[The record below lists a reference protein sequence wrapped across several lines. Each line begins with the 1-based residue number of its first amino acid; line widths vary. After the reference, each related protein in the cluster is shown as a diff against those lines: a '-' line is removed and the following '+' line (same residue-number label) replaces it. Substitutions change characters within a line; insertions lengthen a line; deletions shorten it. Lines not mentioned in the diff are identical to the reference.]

1 MSELYVGLDLHS
13 GNTYIGLI
21 EKGTMKRVFE
31 KRVRNNLEEIV
42 WSLAS
47 YREEIRG
54 IAVESTFNW
63 YCYVKCQEEKSILV
77 RGKIENDRNKVALGS
92 CGSSDKP

>member
-1 MSELYVGLDLHS
+1 MRELHAGLDLHS

-31 KRVRNNLEEIV
+31 KRVRNNLDEVV
-42 WSLAS
+42 WTLAP

-63 YCYVKCQEEKSILV
+63 YCYVKCQG
-77 RGKIENDRNKVALGS
+77 GKEQFGQGKNRER
-92 CGSSDKP
+92 